1 MTKRAHSPSLAF
13 LAKAALACAGALA
26 MASPSW
32 AATVDWADWTAAS
45 GGTASGTVQAGSA
58 SVGVT
63 YGGVGYSFAQVNNS
77 GTNYFLP
84 SAPYISSTVSNAPG
98 TTDIIALSDS
108 GTSTITFSQAVVNPL
123 IALVSWNGAHV
134 TFGGGADSQAYD
146 IQYLSSGAGY
156 WGSGNYANPTATS
169 FDGSGELHGVIELQG
184 TYTSISFTD
193 TTPENWHG
201 FTVGFESIASSV
213 PEAGESTLMLAGLLV
228 IGAGLRRKLG
238 GASRR

>member
-1 MTKRAHSPSLAF
+1 MIKNAKSPARAL
-13 LAKAALACAGALA
+13 LAKAALTCAGALA
-26 MASPSW
+26 MASPSG

-45 GGTASGTVQAGSA
+45 AGTASGTVQDGST

-63 YGGVGYSFAQVNNS
+63 YGGVAYSFAQVNNA

-84 SAPYISSTVSNAPG
+84 TTPYLSPEVSNAPA
-98 TTDIIALSDS
+98 TSDIIALSAS

-134 TFGGGADSQAYD
+134 TFGGGTDSQTYD
-146 IQYLSSGAGY
+146 IQYLSSGCGF
-156 WGSGNYANPTATS
+156 WGCGSFANPTATS
-169 FDGSGELHGVIELQG
+169 FDGSGELHGVIELLG

-201 FTVGFESIASSV
+201 FTVGFERVASTV
-213 PEAGESTLMLAGLLV
+213 PEAGESTLLLAGLLV
-228 IGAGLRRKLG
+228 VGAGLRRKLG
-238 GASRR
+238 AHRR